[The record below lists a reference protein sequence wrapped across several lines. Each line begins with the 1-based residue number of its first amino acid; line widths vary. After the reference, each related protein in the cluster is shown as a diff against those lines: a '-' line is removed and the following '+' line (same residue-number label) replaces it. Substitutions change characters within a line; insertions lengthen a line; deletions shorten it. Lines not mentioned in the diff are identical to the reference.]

1 MQNKNLTNQ
10 NPEYLELIKR
20 YEREGKCIAH
30 FNISNLDQARAIV
43 EVASEMNEPV
53 IIGVSEGEREYMGV
67 HMVRKIVDELKAEY
81 NIPIYLN
88 ADHTYTFEKVV
99 DVVEAGYDSVIVD
112 GAKLEY
118 EENIALVK
126 KCADWVREYEIKN
139 STDGKIVKVLVE
151 AELGYIGQ
159 SSSLNES
166 LPEGV
171 TEENLTTPDQGLDFV
186 TRTGIDMF
194 APAVGNVHGM
204 LINATEPELK
214 ISRIKELKEKL
225 PNTPFVLHGASGNTD
240 KDLIDAIDAGISIIH
255 INTEI
260 RKAFTDGVRSFLNS
274 MLKEIAPYKYGK
286 VGQDEMK
293 KVVRAKMELYRK

>member
-1 MQNKNLTNQ
+1 MKNQTQ
-10 NPEYLELIKR
+10 EYFELVKK

-43 EVASEMNEPV
+43 EVASELGEPV
-53 IIGVSEGEREYMGV
+53 IIGVSEGEREYIGV
-67 HMVRKIVDELKAEY
+67 KMVRKIVDELKSEY
-81 NIPIYLN
+81 NIPIFLN
-88 ADHTYTFEKVV
+88 ADHTYTFENVIE
-99 DVVEAGYDSVIVD
+99 VVEVGYDSVIVD
-112 GAKLEY
+112 GAKLSY
-118 EENIALVK
+118 EENITLVK
-126 KCADWVREYEIKN
+126 KCVDWVREYENKN
-139 STDGKIVKVLVE
+139 NARVLVE

-171 TEENLTTPDQGLDFV
+171 SEENLTTVEQAMDFV
-186 TRTGIDMF
+186 SRTGIDMF

-204 LINATEPELK
+204 LINAPEPRLNIK
-214 ISRIKELKEKL
+214 RIKDLKENL

-240 KDLIDAIDAGISIIH
+240 EDLTDAINNGISIIH

-260 RKAFTDGVRSFLNS
+260 RKAFTDGVRQFLLEK
-274 MLKEIAPYKYGK
+274 LKEIAPYKYGK
-286 VGQDEMK
+286 VGQEEMK